1 MYFKS
6 QYADIVFRLD
16 VVDRLRRAELAKLK
30 DTMTRLNMSAL
41 AYHRIIL
48 KATRAIGVYQRALR
62 GW

>member
-16 VVDRLRRAELAKLK
+16 VVDRRRQLGLAKLK
-30 DTMTRLNMSAL
+30 DATTRPNMSVC
-41 AYHRIIL
+41 AYDRIL
-48 KATRAIGVYQRALR
+48 KATRANDVYQRALR